1 MKSQIVNSSRK
12 LLLDIDLPKRV
23 NVAKSGANEAA
34 LLTINIGCMR
44 SRTKGLLAVL
54 APIIIHIIAD
64 STIFIFLYCMY

>member
-34 LLTINIGCMR
+34 LLTICGETIPYF
-44 SRTKGLLAVL
+44 A
-54 APIIIHIIAD
+54 IAFED
-64 STIFIFLYCMY
+64 RIQKSM